1 MKLEVKVKKLTDTAK
16 LPIRGSKSA
25 AGYDLFAD
33 TNESITIDPGMTKLF
48 PTGLAFEIPE
58 GYFGGLYP
66 RSGLATKR
74 DVNLINCV
82 ACVDAD
88 YRGEVMV
95 ALHNHS
101 RMNAMVIE
109 PHERIAQLIVQP
121 FATIEFKETEELSE
135 TERGKGGFGSTGTK

>member
-16 LPIRGSKSA
+16 LPIRGSKLA

-33 TNESITIDPGMTKLF
+33 TNEPITIDPGMTKLF

-82 ACVDAD
+82 
-88 YRGEVMV
+88 G
-95 ALHNHS
+95 
-101 RMNAMVIE
+101 I
-109 PHERIAQLIVQP
+109 
-121 FATIEFKETEELSE
+121 
-135 TERGKGGFGSTGTK
+135 